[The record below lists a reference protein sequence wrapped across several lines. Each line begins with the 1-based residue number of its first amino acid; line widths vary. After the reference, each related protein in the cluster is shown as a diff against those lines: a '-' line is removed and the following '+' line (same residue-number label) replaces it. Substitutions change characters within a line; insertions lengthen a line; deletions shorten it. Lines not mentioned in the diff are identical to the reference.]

1 MAEHGVNAGMSAEDA
16 DGLAHMLEPVLRD
29 HCGGRLGPIE
39 WFRSQWQRG
48 GAATGFSLWSFE
60 NGGCVPV
67 LVKLPVGPVE
77 YRWTSRL
84 GKVDDASWAEGAGLP
99 VPRVV
104 ACGTEVGGYDLAWV
118 VVERL
123 SGSPLGRNGSH
134 LVEQDVRDMLEA
146 VVEFQSRAVAAHPVD
161 AKAARS
167 VKEPDWEALIER
179 GREGARDHV
188 IANAPR
194 WSEALRQVGRALP
207 GLLKTWHARPINAW
221 CHGDVHPGNAMRR
234 TKESGSPT
242 LPGGENGFAIGGGAP
257 LGSTVAEREGELAGE
272 GGCVLIDMAL
282 VHPGHWLEDALYLE
296 RQFWGHE
303 QYLHGI
309 KPVSELAR
317 LRRERGMSG
326 GGSGGGA
333 AEDGDYAHLACV
345 RRVLA
350 AACAPALIEREG
362 NPKYIHAALEVVEK
376 FLPMAAR

>member
-1 MAEHGVNAGMSAEDA
+1 M
-16 DGLAHMLEPVLRD
+16 
-29 HCGGRLGPIE
+29 
-39 WFRSQWQRG
+39 
-48 GAATGFSLWSFE
+48 
-60 NGGCVPV
+60 
-67 LVKLPVGPVE
+67 
-77 YRWTSRL
+77 
-84 GKVDDASWAEGAGLP
+84 P

-123 SGSPLGRNGSH
+123 SGSPLGGHGCH

-161 AKAARS
+161 AKAGRA
-167 VKEPDWEALIER
+167 VKEPDWEALIAR
-179 GREGARDHV
+179 GREEARDHV
-188 IANAPR
+188 IADAPQ

-207 GLLKTWHARPINAW
+207 GLLNTWHARPINTW

-234 TKESGSPT
+234 SKENGTPT
-242 LPGGENGFAIGGGAP
+242 MPGGENGFAIGGGAP
-257 LGSTVAEREGELAGE
+257 FGASGTDDGENVAGVGEGGA

-303 QYLHGI
+303 QFLHGI

-317 LRRERGMSG
+317 LRRERGMGG

-362 NPKYIHAALEVVEK
+362 NPKYLHAALEVVEK
-376 FLPMAAR
+376 FLPMATK